1 MAEGPST
8 DQQPTGAAAPITPER
23 PTKPKRPFWQE
34 FPLLVV
40 TALALAILIK
50 TFLVQAFY
58 IPSSSM
64 EPTLLDGDR
73 ILVCRICMAFS
84 DPTRGD
90 VVVFADPTPGNEPSR
105 GLVGGAL
112 HWLGEG
118 IGVAQPDDEDFIKRV
133 AGLPGDV
140 IEISSKGELFRNGD
154 RIREPYLDPGRDT
167 RSFGPVTVP
176 DGMLFV
182 LGDNRLVSGDSRFEP
197 PNGVGM
203 VPLDGVIGEA
213 FVIVWPVSRW
223 GGID

>member
-1 MAEGPST
+1 
-8 DQQPTGAAAPITPER
+8 
-23 PTKPKRPFWQE
+23 
-34 FPLLVV
+34 
-40 TALALAILIK
+40 
-50 TFLVQAFY
+50 
-58 IPSSSM
+58 M
-64 EPTLLDGDR
+64 EPGLQVGDR

-84 DPTRGD
+84 DPAYGD
-90 VVVFADPTPGNEPSR
+90 VVVFADPTPEDQPDR
-105 GLVGGAL
+105 GIVGGAL

-118 IGVAQPDDEDFIKRV
+118 IGVAQPDFEDFIKRV

-140 IEISSKGELFRNGD
+140 IEINRGALFRNGE

-203 VPLDGVIGEA
+203 VPLDRVIGEA
-213 FVIVWPVSRW
+213 FVVVWPVSRW
-223 GGID
+223 GGIG